1 MNSFYLDGNFYRS
14 LLNSRQ
20 CFSDGALFYL
30 SVKFRQKIYQ
40 MAFLMNNAGLLLA
53 TLVGGV

>member
-1 MNSFYLDGNFYRS
+1 MNSLYLDGNFYRS

-30 SVKFRQKIYQ
+30 SVKFRQKISDGIS
-40 MAFLMNNAGLLLA
+40 NE
-53 TLVGGV
+53 